1 MRVVIYLVSI
11 LVPWI
16 VKTLLYHYAFRWK
29 HIKATVQTKIIIA
42 AAPMLVGGLMPI
54 PLPHFL
60 ILIVGAGA
68 SLYLCKKFTDGKLYP
83 DLVLIVLGIEVI
95 SFVVIDKM
103 ILPIF
108 I

>member
-1 MRVVIYLVSI
+1 MHVLAYLVSI

-16 VKTLLYHYAFRWK
+16 VKTILYHYAFRWK
-29 HIKATVQTKIIIA
+29 HIKATIQTKIIIA

-60 ILIVGAGA
+60 ILLVGAGA

-83 DLVLIVLGIEVI
+83 DLLLIVLGIEVI
-95 SFVVIDKM
+95 TFVVVDKM

>member
-1 MRVVIYLVSI
+1 MKVIACLVSI

-16 VKTLLYHYAFRWK
+16 VKTILYHYTFRWK
-29 HIKATVQTKIIIA
+29 HIKATVQSKIIIA

-60 ILIVGAGA
+60 ILLLGAGA

-83 DLVLIVLGIEVI
+83 DLVLIVLGIEIISLVI
-95 SFVVIDKM
+95 VDKM